1 MKLLLENW
9 HQYLNENVSYRKPNF
24 EYEWSE
30 AQRYPKLKEM
40 GKKDWLQITALGAPA
55 QVGMDIPL
63 ADIGNTTGPTTEIAK
78 EKFNELEAPKRK
90 RFMSAFESGE
100 IEMPIIIKIDD
111 KYDLL
116 AGNTR
121 FTGLMANNI
130 VPQVWL
136 IDVDK
141 LV

>member
-1 MKLLLENW
+1 M
-9 HQYLNENVSYRKPNF
+9 NENVSYRKPNF

-100 IEMPIIIKIDD
+100 IEMPIIIKIDG

-121 FTGLMANNI
+121 FTGLMANDI